1 MSWDIFV
8 QDFPLTSALI
18 VAEILDRLN
27 LRALDSM
34 TGEFF
39 QLAQTEESL
48 TRYREYKMQISPSDS
63 F

>member
-39 QLAQTEESL
+39 QLAQTEES
-48 TRYREYKMQISPSDS
+48 
-63 F
+63 

>member
-1 MSWDIFV
+1 MQGLLVSCPWRE
-8 QDFPLTSALI
+8 TSALI

-39 QLAQTEESL
+39 QLAQTEES
-48 TRYREYKMQISPSDS
+48 
-63 F
+63 